1 MGPYY
6 RQTSQGIGGFF
17 DTFYQHPI
25 LIVLVV
31 VFFVGMGVVLWK
43 RIKTDDDSRL

>member
-6 RQTSQGIGGFF
+6 RSTSQGLGKFF

-25 LIVLVV
+25 LMLLLMTGFMGIA
-31 VFFVGMGVVLWK
+31 VFFWRRKKSG
-43 RIKTDDDSRL
+43 

>member
-6 RQTSQGIGGFF
+6 RDTSQGLGNFF

-25 LIVLVV
+25 L
-31 VFFVGMGVVLWK
+31 MVVLLAAVVAAGVFVWRRK
-43 RIKTDDDSRL
+43 A

>member
-6 RQTSQGIGGFF
+6 RGTSQGIGSVL

-25 LIVLVV
+25 LMLILLCATIGAAAWV
-31 VFFVGMGVVLWK
+31 W
-43 RIKTDDDSRL
+43 RRKTPD

>member
-6 RQTSQGIGGFF
+6 RGTSQSVGTFF

-25 LIVLVV
+25 LMLLLLAASIGGLVWV
-31 VFFVGMGVVLWK
+31 W
-43 RIKTDDDSRL
+43 RRKTPES

>member
-6 RQTSQGIGGFF
+6 RGTSQGLGNFF

-25 LIVLVV
+25 LMLVLLTAVV
-31 VFFVGMGVVLWK
+31 AAGIFVWRRK
-43 RIKTDDDSRL
+43 A